1 MNLEEDP
8 DIIAAEV
15 SELINE
21 TSNLASVS
29 ISSAS
34 SDANQNNL
42 DETFS
47 HNGANSTTESISMK
61 IDLQSSSL
69 IEPITD
75 DFFLETNSQFSTNET
90 FARSLNDSEL
100 ADVRRIIDW
109 SKHIVEIAKE

>member
-1 MNLEEDP
+1 MCQ
-8 DIIAAEV
+8 
-15 SELINE
+15 
-21 TSNLASVS
+21 
-29 ISSAS
+29 SAS

-47 HNGANSTTESISMK
+47 HNGANSTTESISME